1 MFVLKAILATNSEQW
16 LSEASAS
23 WRNLTVIVFRW
34 VCLYI
39 LRVLLGARY
48 RIRVHGKEQ
57 LRNLQGPILILPN
70 HPGYIDPFLL
80 FAVLWPSVRMRP
92 LVYRGTFQGL
102 TGRFLVRLVN
112 ALEVPDLDVASVRAR
127 TEIEEAVAAIAAGLA
142 RGERFILWPAGR
154 VWREGLERIGPARAA
169 ADILRAVP
177 QANVLLVRTRGLWGS
192 SWTWAQLNARA
203 KLLYLMV
210 AGLGW
215 IVANALFL
223 LPRRRVEITVALADR
238 RELPEPRREVLN
250 PWLEQWYN
258 GDLAGCSEKPT
269 WVPYH
274 FLVGR
279 RTFDFPPTTHP
290 EVGSEVGPVRPETR
304 QAVLTLVAD
313 RLQRPLAETEQQPT
327 IRLDDL
333 GLDSLDRMELSL
345 QVERQ
350 FGFSGDEACETVGQ
364 LLTLAEGRARRQQPK
379 PPPPHWTR
387 TPSRHG
393 PLQLR
398 GDTIPAAF
406 VELAL
411 TQRNNILVADDLAG
425 ALTGERLLVGV
436 LTLAKRLAHLPAAN
450 IGVLLPASVA
460 CDIVLMALYLA
471 GKLPVVLNWTTGP
484 ANLAHAARLM
494 KLSHVVTS
502 KTFVD
507 RTGIAVAGTD
517 YLFLEDIRATIGK
530 VELLRSLA
538 RVRWRPGSIRRL
550 VPPILPDRPAVVLF
564 TSGSEKAPKAVPL
577 THANILCCQR
587 AAMTI
592 MGVTAEDVVLGFLP
606 AFHSF
611 GMTVTTLLPLLIGV
625 RVVHHPDPTDAASLV
640 HKIKSYGAT
649 VLVGTPTFIHYM
661 LERSGPGGLPS
672 VRLIVVGAERCPPA
686 LFDRCREVAPR
697 AVVLEGYGI
706 TECAPVVS
714 VNPPTAPRPGSI
726 GKPLPGVDVRV
737 VDLEDGSEVTAGQLG
752 MLHVS
757 GPTVFPGYL
766 GQEGPAPFI
775 EDRGRRW
782 YVTGDLGEFDADGY
796 LWFRGRLRRFL
807 KAGGEMISLPA
818 LEEPFTHRYPP
829 TTEGPC
835 VAVEGIEYD
844 GGRHIVLFTTEP
856 LTLRDANA
864 LLLQE
869 GFHGVMRLDEV
880 RLVESIPLLGTGKID
895 YKQLRALILES
906 RLDST
911 PRTVTAPP

>member
-1 MFVLKAILATNSEQW
+1 M
-16 LSEASAS
+16 
-23 WRNLTVIVFRW
+23 IVFRW
-34 VCLYI
+34 FCWAF

-57 LRNLQGPILILPN
+57 MRHLEGPILILPN

-80 FAVLWPSVRMRP
+80 FAVLWPFVRMRP
-92 LVYRGTFQGL
+92 LVYRGTFQGF

-192 SWTWAQLNARA
+192 SWTWAQLNARPT
-203 KLLYLMV
+203 LLRLMA

-215 IVANALFL
+215 IAASALFL
-223 LPRRRVEITVALADR
+223 LPRRRVEITVKLADR
-238 RELPEPRREVLN
+238 RELPEPRRELLN

-258 GDLAGCSEKPT
+258 GDLAGSAEKPT

-274 FLVGR
+274 FLLGP

-290 EVGSEVGPVRPETR
+290 EADSEVGPVRPATHE
-304 QAVLTLVAD
+304 AVLTLVAD
-313 RLQRPLAETEQQPT
+313 RLKRPLAANEQVPT

-350 FGFSGDEACETVGQ
+350 FGFSGEEACETVGQ
-364 LLTLAEGRARRQQPK
+364 LLALAEGRARKRKPK
-379 PPPPHWTR
+379 PPPPEWAR
-387 TPSRHG
+387 TPASTG
-393 PLQLR
+393 PLELR
-398 GDTIPAAF
+398 GDTIPSAF

-411 TQRNNILVADDLAG
+411 TQRSKVIAADDLAG
-425 ALTGERLLVGV
+425 ALTGERLLVGA
-436 LTLAKRLAHLPAAN
+436 LTLAKRLAPLPAAN

-471 GKLPVVLNWTTGP
+471 AKLPVVLNWTTGP

-494 KLSHVVTS
+494 SLSHVVSS
-502 KTFVD
+502 KAFVD
-507 RTGIAVAGTD
+507 RSGISVAGTD
-517 YLFLEDIRATIGK
+517 YLFLEDIRTTIGK
-530 VELLRSLA
+530 LELLRTLMQ
-538 RVRWRPGSIRRL
+538 VRWRPGSIRRL
-550 VPPILPDRPAVVLF
+550 VPPAAPDRPAVVLF

-577 THANILCCQR
+577 THGNILSCQR
-587 AAMTI
+587 SGVSV
-592 MGVTAEDVVLGFLP
+592 MGLTGSDVVLGFLP

-611 GMTVTTLLPLLIGV
+611 GLTVTTLLPLLTGV
-625 RVVHHPDPTDAASLV
+625 RVVHHPDPTDAASLI
-640 HKIKSYGAT
+640 HKITSYGAT
-649 VLVGTPTFIHYM
+649 VLVGTPTFIHYIM
-661 LERSGPGGLPS
+661 ERTTPGSLPS

-714 VNPPTAPRPGSI
+714 VNPPQAPRPGSI
-726 GKPLPGVDVRV
+726 GKPLPGVNVRV
-737 VDLEDGSEVTAGQLG
+737 VDLDVGSEVATGQLG

-757 GPTVFPGYL
+757 GPTVFSGYL
-766 GQEGPAPFI
+766 GYEGAPPFV
-775 EDRGRRW
+775 EEGGRRW
-782 YVTGDLGEFDADGY
+782 YVTGDLGELDADGY
-796 LWFRGRLRRFL
+796 LWFRGRLKRFL

-818 LEEPFTHRYPP
+818 LEEPFTRRYPP
-829 TTEGPC
+829 TKEGPR
-835 VAVEGIEYD
+835 VAVEGIEHED
-844 GGRHIVLFTTEP
+844 GRHVVLFTTEP
-856 LTLRDANA
+856 LSLRDANA

-880 RLVESIPLLGTGKID
+880 RRLETIPLLGTGKID
-895 YKQLRALILES
+895 YKQLRALISED
-906 RLDST
+906 RLNSAARTSAT
-911 PRTVTAPP
+911 PLKA